1 MGSLEEEACL
11 LEDANTE
18 GSSKES
24 RHGKSSAI
32 NMSSPLRRKSDL
44 TLVSRVRCP
53 MLRHFLANLQEVILG
68 TKLSVVLPVIPLA
81 FVAQYYGFGR
91 SWVFVLS
98 LLGVSALAERISFLT
113 EQIAYYIGPTVGGL
127 VNATCGN
134 APELIIAIFALSQ
147 NKLDMVKYS
156 LLGSVLSNM
165 LLVLGTSLFC
175 GGIANLRKGQKFNR
189 RQAEV
194 NCLLLLLALLCHS
207 LPLLFGMRGRPAVVT
222 AEPTLQ
228 LSRASSIVMLIAYL
242 SYLFFQLFTHRQYF
256 EAEEEQEDEEDGES
270 EEAAVIG
277 FWSAI
282 MWLVGLTVLV
292 SLLSEYLV
300 ETIEVIIDPP
310 PIFLEELCQKVA
322 QALITYKP
330 KLYYMSVYLLGLFI
344 FLGLQ
349 DASNSWGISLRFNS
363 MILLPVV
370 GNAPEHAGA
379 IIFAFKDKLDISLGV
394 ALGSATQI
402 SMFVVPLCVVVSW
415 TMGINMDLNFNL
427 LETGSLALS
436 IVAVAFTLQDGNS
449 HYLKGLILILLYI
462 VIGACFFVSKSPLN
476 QVNLTDSAT
485 KGVIGTIFRA

>member
-1 MGSLEEEACL
+1 
-11 LEDANTE
+11 
-18 GSSKES
+18 
-24 RHGKSSAI
+24 
-32 NMSSPLRRKSDL
+32 MSSSLRKKSDL
-44 TLVSRVRCP
+44 SLVSRVRYP
-53 MLRHFLANLQEVILG
+53 MLRHFLANLQEVVLG

-81 FVAQYYGFGR
+81 FIARCYGFGR
-91 SWVFVLS
+91 SWVFALS

-113 EQIAYYIGPTVGGL
+113 EQIAYFIGPTVGGL

-134 APELIIAIFALSQ
+134 APELIIAIFALRQ

-156 LLGSVLSNM
+156 LLASVLSNM
-165 LLVLGTSLFC
+165 LLVLGTSLLC

-207 LPLLFGMRGRPAVVT
+207 LPLLFRMGGGPAAVT

-228 LSRASSIVMLIAYL
+228 LSRASSVVMLIAYL
-242 SYLFFQLFTHRQYF
+242 SYLVFQLFTHRQFF
-256 EAEEEQEDEEDGES
+256 EAEEEQEDEEVGES

-282 MWLVGLTVLV
+282 IWLVGLTALV
-292 SLLSEYLV
+292 SLLSEYIV
-300 ETIEVIIDPP
+300 ETIE
-310 PIFLEELCQKVA
+310 
-322 QALITYKP
+322 
-330 KLYYMSVYLLGLFI
+330 
-344 FLGLQ
+344 
-349 DASNSWGISLRFNS
+349 DASNSWGISLSFNI

-402 SMFVVPLCVVVSW
+402 SMFVVPLCVVAAW

-436 IVAVAFTLQDGNS
+436 IGAVAFALQATTTTL
-449 HYLKGLILILLYI
+449 HFRLILILLYC
-462 VIGACFFVSKSPLN
+462 VIGACFFVSNTPLN
-476 QVNLTDSAT
+476 LVNLTDSAT
-485 KGVIGTIFRA
+485 KGAIDAIFRA

>member
-300 ETIEVIIDPP
+300 ETIE
-310 PIFLEELCQKVA
+310 
-322 QALITYKP
+322 
-330 KLYYMSVYLLGLFI
+330 
-344 FLGLQ
+344 

>member
-24 RHGKSSAI
+24 LHGKSSAI
-32 NMSSPLRRKSDL
+32 NTSSPLRKKSDL

-91 SWVFVLS
+91 SWVFALS

-189 RQAEV
+189 KQAEV

-242 SYLFFQLFTHRQYF
+242 SYLVFQLFTHRQYF

-300 ETIEVIIDPP
+300 ETIE
-310 PIFLEELCQKVA
+310 
-322 QALITYKP
+322 
-330 KLYYMSVYLLGLFI
+330 
-344 FLGLQ
+344 

-485 KGVIGTIFRA
+485 KGAIGTIFRA